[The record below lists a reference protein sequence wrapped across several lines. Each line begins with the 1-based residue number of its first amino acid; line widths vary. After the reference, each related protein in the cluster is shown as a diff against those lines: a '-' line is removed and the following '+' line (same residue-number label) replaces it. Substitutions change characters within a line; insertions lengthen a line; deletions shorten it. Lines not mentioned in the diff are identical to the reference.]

1 MNYRKD
7 RLGNNISL
15 LGYGCMRFTKNGS
28 SIDIDKAT
36 EEVKLAIDN
45 GVNYFDTAYTYPGN
59 EVAVGEIF
67 ERLKCRKDVYIATK
81 LPQYLV
87 KSTAQFDKFFDEELK
102 RLKTDYIDYYLMHLI
117 TDIAAWEKLE
127 RLGIREW
134 IEEKK
139 KKGQIKNIGFSFHG
153 NSENFIKVVD
163 AYDWDFCQI
172 QYNYMDE
179 HSQAGRTGLMHAYNK
194 GIPVIIMEPLRG
206 GRLVNLLPDEAKKLI
221 AGHKSGRSAAE
232 WAFRWL
238 WEQPEVT
245 CVLSGMNSL
254 EMLNENLRIAS
265 EVKEHEFT
273 DDDRA
278 MIEEIKSI
286 VNKKIIDEHTPKR
299 SPAEWAFRWL
309 MQQEAVTCV
318 LSGMNSKEMIL
329 ENARIASEVQ
339 INEFTESDDKLIEDV
354 KAEIGKTIKVPC
366 TGCNYCMPCPNNVDI
381 PGTFSCYNSMFSES
395 KMSGRTDYMKV
406 TAFNKTRRD
415 AAACI
420 GCGKCEK
427 HCPQAIKIREELK
440 NADKALRPWYIK
452 LATSAVRLF
461 KFW

>member
-1 MNYRKD
+1 
-7 RLGNNISL
+7 
-15 LGYGCMRFTKNGS
+15 MRFTKNGS

-206 GRLVNLLPDEAKKLI
+206 GRLVNLLPD
-221 AGHKSGRSAAE
+221 SA
-232 WAFRWL
+232 
-238 WEQPEVT
+238 
-245 CVLSGMNSL
+245 
-254 EMLNENLRIAS
+254 
-265 EVKEHEFT
+265 
-273 DDDRA
+273 
-278 MIEEIKSI
+278 
-286 VNKKIIDEHTPKR
+286 KKIIDEHTPKR